1 MEKQPHDFAIG
12 DKVRALRRL
21 DFPDGTVVQV
31 LDGGFVLV
39 RWHGDLLET
48 AHHTD
53 IQRVD

>member
-1 MEKQPHDFAIG
+1 MEKDPHGFAIG

-21 DFPDGTVVQV
+21 DFPDGTVVQ
-31 LDGGFVLV
+31 LLEGGFVLV